1 MMTISRLKPHKL
13 AMCIVWILT
22 ALWAVPSE
30 GADQDNPVPHL
41 RKQGNAT
48 QLIVDGKPFLVL
60 GGELHNS
67 SSSSIEYMKPIWPKL
82 VDANLNT
89 VLAVVSW
96 ELTEP
101 EEGKFD
107 FTLVDGLIR
116 NARSHH
122 LRLILLWFGS
132 WKNGVSTY
140 VPVWVKTNLER
151 FPRARDQNDKG
162 LEILSTFSDA
172 SRDADARAFAALMR
186 HIRKVDGQQH
196 TVIMVQVENEVG
208 VLGDSRDRCDRCHA
222 ANDAFGKPVPKEL
235 MEYLQ
240 KHKDSLLPD
249 VCDAWQAAGFKTSGT
264 WEEVFGSNKP
274 HDKDWRKRSFFTDE
288 IFMAWHYAR
297 YVNRIVEAG
306 KAEYPLPMFVNAWLD
321 QEGYPQPGEF
331 PSGGPLAHVMDIWRA
346 GAPQIDMLCPDIY
359 APNFKE
365 RCEWYSQS
373 GNPLFIPETR
383 GDGRG
388 AVNVFYAI
396 GQHDAI
402 GFSPFAIE
410 RIAEP
415 NSEIARCYGVL
426 SQIAPL
432 ILENQGKG
440 AIAGVVLDANDPP
453 EKLQLAGYTLE
464 FKLARRWSFA
474 APECAA
480 AIVIS
485 LGPDEFI
492 AAGRG
497 LSVSFSPNTPGPST
511 VGIVSV
517 DEGKFVDGRWTPGRR
532 LNGDETMSGKGLLL
546 PANAY
551 SIQRV
556 KLYRYH

>member
-1 MMTISRLKPHKL
+1 MSKANRCNPGIIAALVL
-13 AMCIVWILT
+13 AGTLSVP
-22 ALWAVPSE
+22 AL
-30 GADQDNPVPHL
+30 GADQNSTIPHL
-41 RKQGNAT
+41 RKQGTAT
-48 QLIVDGKPFLVL
+48 QLVVDGRPFLVL

-82 VDANLNT
+82 ADANLNT

-96 ELTEP
+96 ELLEP
-101 EEGKFD
+101 QEGKFD
-107 FTLVDGLIR
+107 FSLVDGLIR
-116 NARSHH
+116 NARNHH

-140 VPVWVKTNLER
+140 VPVWVKTDLNR
-151 FPRARDQNDKG
+151 FPRARDVNDKA
-162 LEILSTFSDA
+162 LDILSTSNA
-172 SRDADARAFAALMR
+172 ARDADARAFAALMR

-196 TVIMVQVENEVG
+196 TVIMMQVENEVG
-208 VLGDSRDRCDRCHA
+208 VLGDSRDRCQRCHA
-222 ANDAFGKPVPKEL
+222 ANEAFGKPVPKEL
-235 MEYLQ
+235 MDYLQ

-249 VCDAWQAAGFKTSGT
+249 VCDAWQAAGFKTSGN
-264 WEEVFGSNKP
+264 WEEVFGANKP

-297 YVNRIVEAG
+297 YVNRIAEAG

-346 GAPQIDMLCPDIY
+346 GAPQIDILSPDIY

-440 AIAGVVLDANDPP
+440 TIAGVVLDANEPP
-453 EKLQLAGYTLE
+453 QKLQLAGYTLE
-464 FKLARRWSFA
+464 FKLARHWSFG
-474 APECAA
+474 APEYAA

-485 LGPDEFI
+485 LGPDEFL

-497 LSVSFSPNTPGPST
+497 LTISFSPNTPSPAIVGLAT
-511 VGIVSV
+511 VE
-517 DEGKFVDGRWTPGRR
+517 EGTFVDGRWVHGRR
-532 LNGDETMSGKGLLL
+532 LNGDETLSGKGLRFFGGG
-546 PANAY
+546 Y
-551 SIQRV
+551 SIQKV
-556 KLYRYH
+556 KLYRYQ